1 MANIRLVS
9 AIAATAISFSVS
21 VNSVSSVVSDGNK
34 ISATVNTSRLG
45 IKAFEL
51 VPTRKKFDSVSIT
64 DSPVLE
70 ISLIPG
76 DSVTSSD
83 SDPVFDAQLV
93 KSDSVT
99 ITDTPNKIINS
110 SVDFDPSDD
119 DVDPDPINVT
129 DSDAKTITP
138 AGKTDSVSASDSPAL
153 QPDIPQSDSVTASE
167 SNIKTINT
175 VPTDSVSMSES
186 DVKTINT
193 VPTDSVSVSESDAK
207 TINTVPT
214 DSVSASES
222 DAKEFTTSRSDSV
235 TMSESSILQ
244 PSIVKADSVIPSDA
258 VNSITVDLVSTDSV
272 SASESISTTLT
283 LGVTTP
289 MYPELVN
296 ISDGTVGFIFTRDEP
311 NTGIIGGPGYV
322 GQIIVNDDKITEG
335 DSSNAGLVVTFH
347 YTDVDDS
354 SLGGHVCNAT
364 PLSAGANT

>member
-51 VPTRKKFDSVSIT
+51 IPTRKKFDSVSIT
-64 DSPVLE
+64 DSPVFE

-99 ITDTPNKIINS
+99 VTDTPNKIINS

-167 SNIKTINT
+167 STI
-175 VPTDSVSMSES
+175 
-186 DVKTINT
+186 
-193 VPTDSVSVSESDAK
+193 K

-283 LGVTTP
+283 LGSTTR

>member
-99 ITDTPNKIINS
+99 VTDTPNKIINS

-167 SNIKTINT
+167 SNIKTIDT
-175 VPTDSVSMSES
+175 APTDSVSASES

-193 VPTDSVSVSESDAK
+193 ASS
-207 TINTVPT
+207 

-272 SASESISTTLT
+272 SASESISTILT

>member
-51 VPTRKKFDSVSIT
+51 IPTRKKFDSVSIT
-64 DSPVLE
+64 DSPVFE

-99 ITDTPNKIINS
+99 VTDTPNKIINS

-167 SNIKTINT
+167 STI
-175 VPTDSVSMSES
+175 
-186 DVKTINT
+186 KTINT
-193 VPTDSVSVSESDAK
+193 VPTDSVSVSESDVK

-283 LGVTTP
+283 LGSTTR

>member
-167 SNIKTINT
+167 ANIKTINT

-186 DVKTINT
+186 DV
-193 VPTDSVSVSESDAK
+193 K

>member
-99 ITDTPNKIINS
+99 VTDTPNKIINS

-175 VPTDSVSMSES
+175 VPTDSVSVSES
-186 DVKTINT
+186 DV
-193 VPTDSVSVSESDAK
+193 K

-235 TMSESSILQ
+235 TISESSILQ

>member
-99 ITDTPNKIINS
+99 VTDTPNKIINS

-153 QPDIPQSDSVTASE
+153 QLDIPQSDSVTASE
-167 SNIKTINT
+167 SNI
-175 VPTDSVSMSES
+175 
-186 DVKTINT
+186 KTINT

>member
-99 ITDTPNKIINS
+99 VTDTPNKIINS

-153 QPDIPQSDSVTASE
+153 QLDIPQSDSVTASE

-175 VPTDSVSMSES
+175 VPTDSVSVSES
-186 DVKTINT
+186 DV
-193 VPTDSVSVSESDAK
+193 K

-235 TMSESSILQ
+235 TISESSILQ

>member
-34 ISATVNTSRLG
+34 ISATVTRAQLG

-64 DSPVLE
+64 DSPVFE

-99 ITDTPNKIINS
+99 VTDTPNKIINS

-119 DVDPDPINVT
+119 DVDPDPISVT

-175 VPTDSVSMSES
+175 A
-186 DVKTINT
+186 
-193 VPTDSVSVSESDAK
+193 PTDSVSVSESDVK

-244 PSIVKADSVIPSDA
+244 PSIVKADSAIPSDA

>member
-99 ITDTPNKIINS
+99 VTDTPNKIINS

-153 QPDIPQSDSVTASE
+153 QLDIPQSDSVTASE
-167 SNIKTINT
+167 SNI
-175 VPTDSVSMSES
+175 
-186 DVKTINT
+186 KTINT

-235 TMSESSILQ
+235 TISESSILQ

>member
-9 AIAATAISFSVS
+9 AIAVTAISFSVS

-99 ITDTPNKIINS
+99 VTDTPNKIINS

-153 QPDIPQSDSVTASE
+153 QLDIPQSDSVTASE

-175 VPTDSVSMSES
+175 VPTDSVSVSES
-186 DVKTINT
+186 DV
-193 VPTDSVSVSESDAK
+193 K

>member
-9 AIAATAISFSVS
+9 AIAVTAISFSVS

-99 ITDTPNKIINS
+99 VTDTPNKIINS

-153 QPDIPQSDSVTASE
+153 QPDIPQSDSITASE

-175 VPTDSVSMSES
+175 VPTDSVSVSES
-186 DVKTINT
+186 DV
-193 VPTDSVSVSESDAK
+193 K

>member
-9 AIAATAISFSVS
+9 AIAVTAISFSVS

-99 ITDTPNKIINS
+99 VTDTPNKIINS

-153 QPDIPQSDSVTASE
+153 QLDIPQSDSVTASE

-175 VPTDSVSMSES
+175 VPTDSVSVSES
-186 DVKTINT
+186 DV
-193 VPTDSVSVSESDAK
+193 K

-235 TMSESSILQ
+235 TISESSILQ

>member
-9 AIAATAISFSVS
+9 AIAVTAISFSVS

-99 ITDTPNKIINS
+99 VTDTPNKIINS

-153 QPDIPQSDSVTASE
+153 QLDIPQSDSITASE
-167 SNIKTINT
+167 SNI
-175 VPTDSVSMSES
+175 
-186 DVKTINT
+186 KTINT

-222 DAKEFTTSRSDSV
+222 DAKEFMTSRSDSV
-235 TMSESSILQ
+235 TISESSILQ

>member
-175 VPTDSVSMSES
+175 VPTDSVS
-186 DVKTINT
+186 
-193 VPTDSVSVSESDAK
+193 VSESDAK

-272 SASESISTTLT
+272 SASESISTILT

>member
-167 SNIKTINT
+167 SNI
-175 VPTDSVSMSES
+175 
-186 DVKTINT
+186 KTINT

>member
-51 VPTRKKFDSVSIT
+51 IPTRKKFDSVSIT
-64 DSPVLE
+64 DSPVFE

-99 ITDTPNKIINS
+99 VTDTPNKIINS

-175 VPTDSVSMSES
+175 VPTDSVSVSES

-193 VPTDSVSVSESDAK
+193 VS
-207 TINTVPT
+207 T

>member
-193 VPTDSVSVSESDAK
+193 VPTDSVS
-207 TINTVPT
+207 
-214 DSVSASES
+214 ASES

>member
-51 VPTRKKFDSVSIT
+51 IPTRKKFDSVSIT
-64 DSPVLE
+64 DSPVFE

-99 ITDTPNKIINS
+99 VTDTPNKIINS

-175 VPTDSVSMSES
+175 VPTDSVSVSES
-186 DVKTINT
+186 DV
-193 VPTDSVSVSESDAK
+193 K

-283 LGVTTP
+283 LGSTTR

>member
-167 SNIKTINT
+167 ANIKTINT

-193 VPTDSVSVSESDAK
+193 VPTDSVS
-207 TINTVPT
+207 
-214 DSVSASES
+214 ASES
-222 DAKEFTTSRSDSV
+222 DSKEFTTSRSDSV

>member
-1 MANIRLVS
+1 MANVRLVS

-99 ITDTPNKIINS
+99 VTDTPNKIINS

-153 QPDIPQSDSVTASE
+153 QPDIPQSDSITASE

-175 VPTDSVSMSES
+175 VPTDSVSVSES
-186 DVKTINT
+186 DV
-193 VPTDSVSVSESDAK
+193 K

>member
-64 DSPVLE
+64 DSPVFE

-167 SNIKTINT
+167 SNI
-175 VPTDSVSMSES
+175 
-186 DVKTINT
+186 
-193 VPTDSVSVSESDAK
+193 K

>member
-99 ITDTPNKIINS
+99 VTDTPNKIINS

-167 SNIKTINT
+167 SNIKTIDT
-175 VPTDSVSMSES
+175 APTDSVSASES

-193 VPTDSVSVSESDAK
+193 VSS
-207 TINTVPT
+207 

-272 SASESISTTLT
+272 SASESISTILT

>member
-51 VPTRKKFDSVSIT
+51 VPTRNKFDSVSIT
-64 DSPVLE
+64 DSPALDPM
-70 ISLIPG
+70 LG
-76 DSVTSSD
+76 KFDDATLDDSTR
-83 SDPVFDAQLV
+83 VFTITVV

-99 ITDTPNKIINS
+99 VTDTPNKIINS

-138 AGKTDSVSASDSPAL
+138 AGKTDSVSASDSSAL

-167 SNIKTINT
+167 SNIKTTNT
-175 VPTDSVSMSES
+175 A
-186 DVKTINT
+186 
-193 VPTDSVSVSESDAK
+193 PTDSVSVSESDAK
-207 TINTVPT
+207 EFTTSRS

-244 PSIVKADSVIPSDA
+244 PSIVKVDSVIPSDA

>member
-9 AIAATAISFSVS
+9 AIAVTAISFSVS

-99 ITDTPNKIINS
+99 VTDTPNKIINS

-153 QPDIPQSDSVTASE
+153 QLDIPQSDSITASE
-167 SNIKTINT
+167 SNI
-175 VPTDSVSMSES
+175 
-186 DVKTINT
+186 
-193 VPTDSVSVSESDAK
+193 K

-235 TMSESSILQ
+235 TISESSILQ

>member
-9 AIAATAISFSVS
+9 AIAVTAISFSVS

-99 ITDTPNKIINS
+99 VTDTPNKIINS

-153 QPDIPQSDSVTASE
+153 QLDIPQSDSITASE
-167 SNIKTINT
+167 SNI
-175 VPTDSVSMSES
+175 
-186 DVKTINT
+186 KTINT

-235 TMSESSILQ
+235 TISESSILQ

>member
-175 VPTDSVSMSES
+175 VPTDSVS
-186 DVKTINT
+186 
-193 VPTDSVSVSESDAK
+193 
-207 TINTVPT
+207 
-214 DSVSASES
+214 ASES

>member
-9 AIAATAISFSVS
+9 AIAVTAISFSVS

-99 ITDTPNKIINS
+99 VTDTPNKIINS

-153 QPDIPQSDSVTASE
+153 QPDIPQSDSITASE
-167 SNIKTINT
+167 SNI
-175 VPTDSVSMSES
+175 
-186 DVKTINT
+186 KTINT

>member
-21 VNSVSSVVSDGNK
+21 VHSNSATVSDSNK
-34 ISATVNTSRLG
+34 ISATVTRAQLG

-51 VPTRKKFDSVSIT
+51 VPTRNKFDSVSIT
-64 DSPVLE
+64 DSLA
-70 ISLIPG
+70 L
-76 DSVTSSD
+76 DSMLGKFDDATLDD
-83 SDPVFDAQLV
+83 STRVFTITVV

-119 DVDPDPINVT
+119 DVDPEPITVT

-153 QPDIPQSDSVTASE
+153 EPDIPQSDSITSSE
-167 SNIKTINT
+167 TITSKTIDT
-175 VPTDSVSMSES
+175 
-186 DVKTINT
+186 
-193 VPTDSVSVSESDAK
+193 A
-207 TINTVPT
+207 PT

-222 DAKEFTTSRSDSV
+222 DVKTINTAPSDSVSASESDTKEFTTSRSDSA
-235 TMSESSILQ
+235 TASESATLQ
-244 PSIVKADSVIPSDA
+244 PDIVKTDSVTASEA

>member
-51 VPTRKKFDSVSIT
+51 IPTRKKFDSVSIT
-64 DSPVLE
+64 DSPVFE

-99 ITDTPNKIINS
+99 VTDTPNKIINS

-153 QPDIPQSDSVTASE
+153 QPDIPQSDSVTASD
-167 SNIKTINT
+167 SPALQPDI
-175 VPTDSVSMSES
+175 PQSDSVTASES
-186 DVKTINT
+186 DV
-193 VPTDSVSVSESDAK
+193 K

-283 LGVTTP
+283 LGSTTR

>member
-99 ITDTPNKIINS
+99 VTDTPNKIINS

-153 QPDIPQSDSVTASE
+153 QPDIPQSDSVTSSE
-167 SNIKTINT
+167 SNIKTINNA
-175 VPTDSVSMSES
+175 PTDSVSASES

-193 VPTDSVSVSESDAK
+193 VSS
-207 TINTVPT
+207 

-272 SASESISTTLT
+272 SASESISTILT

>member
-99 ITDTPNKIINS
+99 VTDTPNKIINS

-153 QPDIPQSDSVTASE
+153 QPDIPQSDSITASE
-167 SNIKTINT
+167 SNI
-175 VPTDSVSMSES
+175 
-186 DVKTINT
+186 KTINT

-235 TMSESSILQ
+235 TISESSILQ